1 MQLGSFICISVT
13 ELIKHSDFKPWLT
26 FAPKKGI
33 LARQIKTKS
42 TSPLSTH
49 TK

>member
-13 ELIKHSDFKPWLT
+13 ELIKHSDFKPLLT

-33 LARQIKTKS
+33 LAVRLKTNK
-42 TSPLSTH
+42 PLH
-49 TK
+49 